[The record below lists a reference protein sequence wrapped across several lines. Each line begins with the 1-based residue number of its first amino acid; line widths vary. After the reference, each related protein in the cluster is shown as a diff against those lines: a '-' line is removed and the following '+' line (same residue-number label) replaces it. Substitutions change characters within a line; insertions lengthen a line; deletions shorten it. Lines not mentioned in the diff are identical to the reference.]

1 MAMSNVVAIVGRPNI
16 GKSTLFNRLTKTREA
31 IVDNTYGVTRDR
43 KYGPV
48 EWDGRTFSL
57 IDTGGFVPDTKEFFE
72 GMINTQIEIAVD
84 EAEHIIFLMDVETG
98 ITAIDQEIANKLK
111 KSGKRITIAINK
123 VDNKARELD
132 VSEFYNLGLG
142 EPIGISALGGR
153 NVGNMLDLV
162 TKHIIPD
169 DEIEEIVDDRLKI
182 AIIGKPNVGKSSLVN
197 AYLKQDKMIVSN
209 VPGTTRDS
217 IDSVLNYKN
226 KEILLIDT
234 AGLRKKK
241 KIRDNIEFY
250 SLVRTLKAIERTD
263 IVILMID
270 AIDGITRQDIE
281 ILLEA
286 KKLKNGIIL
295 AINKWD
301 LVEDKSTN
309 SARDYEKAIRNELEW
324 IPYIAVKFISV
335 LNKQRLL
342 KLLDLSYE
350 IKERKQLRVSTSKLN
365 DYITKV
371 IRKTTPPTS
380 GNIIIKIKYVTQP
393 AVDPPVFAFF
403 LNEPEHL
410 KDNYKKFLER
420 KIREEYG
427 FDGVPIVMKFLKTG
441 NQ

>member
-72 GMINTQIEIAVD
+72 SMINTQIEIALD
-84 EAEHIIFLMDVETG
+84 EAEHIIFLLDVETG
-98 ITAIDQEIANKLK
+98 ISAIDQEIANKLK
-111 KSGKRITIAINK
+111 KSGKRITVAVNK
-123 VDNKARELD
+123 VDNTAREND
-132 VSEFYNLGLG
+132 IVEFYNLGLG
-142 EPIGISALGGR
+142 DPIGISALGGR
-153 NVGNMLDLV
+153 NVGNMLDTV
-162 TKHIIPD
+162 TDHIVPD
-169 DEIEEIVDDRLKI
+169 AEVVEVEDNRLKI

-197 AYLKQDKMIVSN
+197 AYLKEEKMIVSDI
-209 VPGTTRDS
+209 PGTTRDS
-217 IDSVLNYKN
+217 VDSVLHYKN
-226 KEILLIDT
+226 EEILLIDT

-241 KIRDNIEFY
+241 KIRENIEFY

-263 IVILMID
+263 IVILMLD
-270 AIDGITRQDIE
+270 ALDGVTRQDIE

-286 KKLKNGIIL
+286 KKSQNGIII
-295 AINKWD
+295 AVNKWD
-301 LVEDKSTN
+301 LVDDKSTN
-309 SARDYEKAIRNELEW
+309 SARDYEKALRKELEW

-350 IKERKQLRVSTSKLN
+350 IKERKHLRISTSKLN
-365 DYITKV
+365 DYISKV
-371 IRKTTPPTS
+371 IKRTTPPTS

-393 AVDPPVFAFF
+393 AVDPPVFTFF
-403 LNEPEHL
+403 LNEPDHL
-410 KDNYKKFLER
+410 RDNYKKFLER

-427 FDGVPIVMKFLKTG
+427 FDGVPIIMKFLQTG
-441 NQ
+441 N